1 MVVNAQ
7 VKGKTL
13 ERVRQHILRCHVH
26 GDHKIPRF
34 CHILGQTLMQMGIF
48 GGDFRIFQDV
58 GVFAQLPQTHA
69 QQRGGT

>member
-13 ERVRQHILRCHVH
+13 EHVRQHILRCHIH
-26 GDHKIPRF
+26 GDHKISRF
-34 CHILGQTLMQMGIF
+34 CHILGQPLMQMDIF